1 MKSFLIIICTI
12 ASCFAGEWSIP
23 LAGNAFRSAPEP
35 GTATNRRGDFTWSK
49 PDEVYSIYFHLDRA
63 ATLEVALGDATATA
77 PATWKI
83 EIKDQVFEVGIEGTE
98 PKERA
103 VGEVKVGGAGYLRV
117 DLSGVKKTGD
127 AFGQLSN
134 LIVRSKDKEV
144 KLHYVKSN
152 EGNMFYWGRRGPS
165 VHLKYD
171 VPKDKS
177 IEWAYSE
184 ITVPQGED
192 PIGSYFMANGFGQ
205 GYFGFQVKSPTE
217 RWVLFSVWSPFS
229 TNNPKAVPEKDRVTT
244 LAKGK
249 DVSAQKFGGEGS
261 GGQSFLK
268 YPWQTGK
275 TYRFLTRV
283 QPNKDN
289 TTDYTA
295 WFGDKE
301 TDEWRL
307 IASFRR
313 PRTKSHLTGFHS
325 FLENFSVSFGAKQR
339 TGLYGNQW
347 VCDTAGTWHEIT
359 RARFTA
365 DATARGGHRLDY
377 AGGTRDGVFF
387 MKNGGFSNDR
397 IKFDQWFEKPSNPK
411 NKPVIDFEELPRAK

>member
-1 MKSFLIIICTI
+1 MKSLLIILCTI
-12 ASCFAGEWSIP
+12 ASGFAGEWSIP
-23 LAGNAFRSAPEP
+23 LAGNAFRSEPEP
-35 GTATNRRGDFTWSK
+35 GTATNRQGNLTWSK
-49 PDEVYSIYFHLDRA
+49 PEEVYSIYFHLDRA
-63 ATLEVALGDATATA
+63 TTLEVALGDATATA

-83 EIKDQVFEVGIEGTE
+83 EIKDQVFEVKIDGAE

-103 VGEVKVGGAGYLRV
+103 VGVVKVAGAGYLRV
-117 DLSGVKKTGD
+117 DLSGLKKTGD
-127 AFGQLSN
+127 AFGQVSN

-165 VHLKYD
+165 VHLKYA

-184 ITVPQGED
+184 ITVPKGED

-205 GYFGFQVKSPTE
+205 GYFGFQVKSSTE

-244 LAKGK
+244 LGKGK

-268 YPWQTGK
+268 YPWQAGK

-283 QPNKDN
+283 QPNEDN

-301 TDEWRL
+301 SDEWRL

-313 PRTKSHLTGFHS
+313 PRTKTHLTGFHS

-339 TGLYGNQW
+339 LGRYGNQW
-347 VCDTAGTWHEIT
+347 VCDTEGTWHEIT

-387 MKNGGFSNDR
+387 MKNGGFFDNR
-397 IKFDQWFEKPSNPK
+397 VKFDQWFEKPSNPQ
-411 NKPVIDFEELPRAK
+411 NKPVIDFKELPQEK